1 MREENNKAARE
12 GEVRAYHNEV
22 NGRQEVRAS
31 RNRGN
36 DKVEELQFR

>member
-1 MREENNKAARE
+1 MREENDKAARE

-22 NGRQEVRAS
+22 NGRQEIRAS

-36 DKVEELQFR
+36 VDD